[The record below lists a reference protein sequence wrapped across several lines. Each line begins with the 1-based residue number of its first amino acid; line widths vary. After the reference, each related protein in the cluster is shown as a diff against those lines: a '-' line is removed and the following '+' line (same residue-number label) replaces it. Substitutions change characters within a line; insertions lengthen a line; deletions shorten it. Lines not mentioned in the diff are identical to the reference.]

1 MDLAES
7 LIDERAAM
15 RRTYRIGIDVGLK
28 SCGLAAVEVDGE
40 GRPVRV
46 LNAQSIIHD
55 GGVDP
60 SAEKSDNSR
69 KQVSGIARRTRR
81 MRRRRRARLAKLDAL
96 LRQYGYPIES
106 FEGFSGFDIWRGRA
120 RLATDF
126 IEDDAER
133 RRLVSVACRHIARH
147 RGWRNPYHSAE
158 TLLDVDAPRS
168 GQYRELRE
176 QAIELV
182 GGEYIDDQ
190 ATPAQIVAAVL
201 DHDAALGATK
211 NLNGEEVPSLR
222 LRTSTGGKKGD
233 RLGLLGTRLMQEDNA
248 YELERILRVQQV
260 PDDQARAL
268 VLQTF
273 QARSPKGSAE
283 KRVGRDPFDG
293 KPRALKASLAF
304 QEYRIVNMLTNLR
317 IRENPDPGSPTRPLS
332 IAEKQ
337 AAFDWLMGDESG
349 ENPTWTDVA
358 DEVLHIRRSCL
369 EGVGRLKDDGS
380 ERVSTRL
387 PQNQTLLALENV
399 EKAKF
404 RKKLL
409 DWWHDKDKAAQE
421 SMIRLLSNTVDIDA
435 VRDDEE
441 YAEAVDFIETLDDDG
456 LKMLD
461 GVKLPSGR
469 AAYSMPS
476 LTKLTEQ
483 MLTTDDDLQQAR
495 KHLFNVDDSWRPA
508 QPAIGEP
515 VGNPAVDRV
524 LKIVNRY
531 LLACQKRWGD
541 PQAVQIE
548 HTRDGFS
555 SWKKSKE
562 KARRREQDNEKR
574 YGYRNEIR
582 RELQSIGVDRPTEGD
597 IRRQEAIQRQ
607 NSQCLYCGRPIDFH
621 TFEMDHIVP
630 RKGIGSTNTRDNFA
644 AVCPE
649 CNRMKSNTPFALWC
663 QDPAAIARG
672 VNLKDAKERVH
683 HLLIKPREMNN
694 KEASAFKKSI
704 IQRLEQTEADEPIDN
719 RSMESVSWMAD
730 ELHRRIDWHFNS
742 RKYGNTETRQ
752 ESGRTSVSVFPGST
766 TAEARKASGIE
777 GRIHFVGAQYK
788 TRLDRRHHA
797 VDASVIALMNPG
809 AALILGVR
817 SNLRQAQRLSD
828 DQPDTAGGETPWKEY
843 PTQSTPGY
851 AHYKTWLDGM
861 RHLVDLLNDALDH
874 DRIPVVRWQRLS
886 LGNSL
891 AHDATIHQLHK
902 IHLSDAMDDD
912 LIRRASTPA
921 LWRALTQLPDYIPG
935 TGLPADPDRSIQVH
949 GTVYRP
955 QDPIDFFE
963 GKAAQ
968 IAINGGSADI
978 GNAIHHARIYRC
990 YSLTKKGARKYFY
1003 GMVRVFQTD
1012 LLHARNEDLFTYPL
1026 PPQSVSMRYA
1036 NTKVVQAVQSG
1047 RAEYLGRL
1055 VVGDEIDVP
1064 VSENPTGHYGEFVRF
1079 FQEAAAVNPSVVR
1092 KWVVK
1097 GFPDA
1102 DTLKLRPAMLDAE
1115 GLQKLQERTG
1125 ENIPDGVDEILNPKK
1140 HGYRGAVGT
1149 VAKSNPTVVHR
1160 NAFGEPRWIS
1170 HAGLPVSWQ
1179 WDSDQE

>member
-60 SAEKSDNSR
+60 SAEKFDHSR
-69 KQVSGIARRTRR
+69 KRVSGIARRTRR

-106 FEGFSGFDIWRGRA
+106 FEGFSGFDIWRDRA

-158 TLLDVDAPRS
+158 TLLDVDAPCS
-168 GQYRELRE
+168 GQYRELRKH
-176 QAIELV
+176 AIELM
-182 GGEYIDDQ
+182 GDECIDDQ

-201 DHDAALGATK
+201 DRDAALGATK
-211 NLNGEEVPSLR
+211 NFDGEEVPSLR

-248 YELERILRVQQV
+248 YELERILRIQQV

-304 QEYRIVNMLTNLR
+304 QEYRIANMLTNLR
-317 IRENPDPGSPTRPLS
+317 IRENLGSGSPTRPLS

-358 DEVLHIRRSCL
+358 DEVLHIRRSRL
-369 EGVGRLKDDGS
+369 EGVGQLKDDGS
-380 ERVSTRL
+380 ERVSTRP

-421 SMIRLLSNTVDIDA
+421 SMIRLLSNTVDIDT

-441 YAEAVDFIETLDDDG
+441 YAEAVDFIETLDDEG

-548 HTRDGFS
+548 HTRNGVS
-555 SWKKSKE
+555 SVAE
-562 KARRREQDNEKR
+562 ARRREQDNEKR

-582 RELQSIGVDRPTEGD
+582 CDLRSKGVDRPTEGD
-597 IRRQEAIQRQ
+597 IRRCEAIQRQ

-621 TFEMDHIVP
+621 ACEMGHIVP

-663 QDPAAIARG
+663 QDPAARARG

-694 KEASAFKKSI
+694 KEAEAFKKSI

-742 RKYGNTETRQ
+742 RKYGNAETRQ
-752 ESGRTSVSVFPGST
+752 ESGRTSVSVFPGSA

-777 GRIHFVGAQYK
+777 GQIHFVGAQYK

-809 AALILGVR
+809 AALILSVR
-817 SNLRQAQRLSD
+817 SNLRQAQHLSD
-828 DQPDTAGGETPWKEY
+828 DQLDTADGETPWKEY

-902 IHLSDAMDDD
+902 IHLSDMMKDDR
-912 LIRRASTPA
+912 IRRASTPA
-921 LWRALTQLPDYIPG
+921 LWCALTRLPDYIPG
-935 TGLPADPDRSIQVH
+935 TGLPADPNRSIRVNS
-949 GTVYRP
+949 TVYRP
-955 QDPIDFFE
+955 QDLIGFFE
-963 GKAAQ
+963 GEAAQ

-1036 NTKVVQAVQSG
+1036 KPKVVQAIQSG

-1064 VSENPTGHYGEFVRF
+1064 VSEDPTGQYGEFVRF

-1097 GFPDA
+1097 GFANA
-1102 DTLKLRPAMLDAE
+1102 DRLLLRSAMLDAE

-1125 ENIPDGVDEILNPKK
+1125 ENIPDGVVKILKDGYKPYINP
-1140 HGYRGAVGT
+1140 

-1179 WDSDQE
+1179 WSSDQE

>member
-1 MDLAES
+1 MSRSGMDLAES

-60 SAEKSDNSR
+60 SAEKSGNSR

-106 FEGFSGFDIWRGRA
+106 FEGFSGFDIWRDRA

-168 GQYRELRE
+168 DQYQNLRKQAQELMGDE
-176 QAIELV
+176 D
-182 GGEYIDDQ
+182 IDDQ

-201 DHDAALGATK
+201 DHDAALGVTK
-211 NLNGEEVPSLR
+211 NLNWEEVPSLR

-304 QEYRIVNMLTNLR
+304 QEYRIANMLTNLR

-358 DEVLHIRRSCL
+358 NEVLHIRRSCL

-380 ERVSTRL
+380 ERVSTRP

-399 EKAKF
+399 EKAKL

-409 DWWHDKDKAAQE
+409 DWWHDKDKTAQE
-421 SMIRLLSNTVDIDA
+421 SMIRLLSNTVDIDT

-456 LKMLD
+456 LKKLD

-515 VGNPAVDRV
+515 VRNPAVDRV

-555 SWKKSKE
+555 SPKKSKE
-562 KARRREQDNEKR
+562 KAPPPRAGQRETLRLPQRDSPRTPVQRRRSADERRHPPLRSDPAPEQPMPVLRAGPSISTRAKWTTSCLA
-574 YGYRNEIR
+574 
-582 RELQSIGVDRPTEGD
+582 REPVRPT
-597 IRRQEAIQRQ
+597 
-607 NSQCLYCGRPIDFH
+607 
-621 TFEMDHIVP
+621 
-630 RKGIGSTNTRDNFA
+630 
-644 AVCPE
+644 
-649 CNRMKSNTPFALWC
+649 
-663 QDPAAIARG
+663 PA
-672 VNLKDAKERVH
+672 
-683 HLLIKPREMNN
+683 
-694 KEASAFKKSI
+694 
-704 IQRLEQTEADEPIDN
+704 T
-719 RSMESVSWMAD
+719 
-730 ELHRRIDWHFNS
+730 
-742 RKYGNTETRQ
+742 
-752 ESGRTSVSVFPGST
+752 TSP
-766 TAEARKASGIE
+766 
-777 GRIHFVGAQYK
+777 
-788 TRLDRRHHA
+788 
-797 VDASVIALMNPG
+797 
-809 AALILGVR
+809 
-817 SNLRQAQRLSD
+817 
-828 DQPDTAGGETPWKEY
+828 
-843 PTQSTPGY
+843 
-851 AHYKTWLDGM
+851 
-861 RHLVDLLNDALDH
+861 
-874 DRIPVVRWQRLS
+874 
-886 LGNSL
+886 
-891 AHDATIHQLHK
+891 
-902 IHLSDAMDDD
+902 
-912 LIRRASTPA
+912 
-921 LWRALTQLPDYIPG
+921 
-935 TGLPADPDRSIQVH
+935 
-949 GTVYRP
+949 
-955 QDPIDFFE
+955 
-963 GKAAQ
+963 
-968 IAINGGSADI
+968 
-978 GNAIHHARIYRC
+978 
-990 YSLTKKGARKYFY
+990 
-1003 GMVRVFQTD
+1003 
-1012 LLHARNEDLFTYPL
+1012 
-1026 PPQSVSMRYA
+1026 
-1036 NTKVVQAVQSG
+1036 
-1047 RAEYLGRL
+1047 
-1055 VVGDEIDVP
+1055 
-1064 VSENPTGHYGEFVRF
+1064 
-1079 FQEAAAVNPSVVR
+1079 PSV
-1092 KWVVK
+1092 
-1097 GFPDA
+1097 P
-1102 DTLKLRPAMLDAE
+1102 
-1115 GLQKLQERTG
+1115 
-1125 ENIPDGVDEILNPKK
+1125 
-1140 HGYRGAVGT
+1140 
-1149 VAKSNPTVVHR
+1149 
-1160 NAFGEPRWIS
+1160 NAT
-1170 HAGLPVSWQ
+1170 A
-1179 WDSDQE
+1179 

>member
-28 SCGLAAVEVDGE
+28 SCGLAAVEVDEE

-60 SAEKSDNSR
+60 SAEKFDHSR
-69 KQVSGIARRTRR
+69 KRVSGIARRTRR

-106 FEGFSGFDIWRGRA
+106 FEGFSGFDIWRDRA

-168 GQYRELRE
+168 DQYQELRE
-176 QAIELV
+176 QAIELM

-222 LRTSTGGKKGD
+222 LRTSTGGKKGS

-293 KPRALKASLAF
+293 EPRALKASLAF
-304 QEYRIVNMLTNLR
+304 QEYRIANMLTNLR

-369 EGVGRLKDDGS
+369 EGVGQLKDDGS
-380 ERVSTRL
+380 ERVSTRP
-387 PQNQTLLALENV
+387 PQNQTLLALEN
-399 EKAKF
+399 AKNVKNVKNA
-404 RKKLL
+404 KKLCKELL

-421 SMIRLLSNTVDIDA
+421 SMIRLLSNTVDIDT

-548 HTRDGFS
+548 HTRDGVS
-555 SWKKSKE
+555 SVAE
-562 KARRREQDNEKR
+562 AHRRERDNEKR

-582 RELQSIGVDRPTEGD
+582 RDLRSMGVDRPTDGD
-597 IRRQEAIQRQ
+597 IRRCEAIQRQ

-621 TFEMDHIVP
+621 TCEMDHIVP

-644 AVCPE
+644 AVCSE

-663 QDPAAIARG
+663 KDPAARARG

-683 HLLIKPREMNN
+683 HLLIDPREMSRL
-694 KEASAFKKSI
+694 EASAFKKSI

-752 ESGRTSVSVFPGST
+752 ESGRTSVSVFPGSA

-797 VDASVIALMNPG
+797 VDASVIALMNPN
-809 AALILGVR
+809 AALILSVR

-828 DQPDTAGGETPWKEY
+828 DQPDTADGETPWKEY
-843 PTQSTPGY
+843 PTQSTPGC

-861 RHLVDLLNDALDH
+861 HHLVDLLNDALDH

-891 AHDATIHQLHK
+891 AHEATIHQLYK
-902 IHLSDAMDDD
+902 IRLSGAMEDDR
-912 LIRRASTPA
+912 IRRASTPA
-921 LWRALTQLPDYIPG
+921 LWCALTRLPDYIPG
-935 TGLPADPDRSIQVH
+935 TGLPADPNRSIRVN
-949 GTVYRP
+949 GTIYGP
-955 QDPIDFFE
+955 QDSISFFE
-963 GKAAQ
+963 SNAAQ
-968 IAINGGSADI
+968 IAVNGGSADI

-990 YSLTKKGARKYFY
+990 YSLTKKGARQYFY

-1036 NTKVVQAVQSG
+1036 KPKVAQAIQSG

-1064 VSENPTGHYGEFVRF
+1064 VSENPTGQYGEFVRF

-1097 GFPDA
+1097 GFDNA
-1102 DTLKLRPAMLDAE
+1102 DRLKLRPAMLDAE

-1125 ENIPDGVDEILNPKK
+1125 ENIPDDVVRILKDGYKPYINP
-1140 HGYRGAVGT
+1140 

-1179 WDSDQE
+1179 WSSDQE

>member
-1 MDLAES
+1 MSRSGMDLAES

-60 SAEKSDNSR
+60 SAEKFDHSR
-69 KQVSGIARRTRR
+69 KRVSGIARRTRR

-106 FEGFSGFDIWRGRA
+106 FEGFSGFDIWRDRA

-158 TLLDVDAPRS
+158 TLLDVDAPCS
-168 GQYRELRE
+168 GQYRELRKH
-176 QAIELV
+176 AIELM
-182 GGEYIDDQ
+182 GDECIDDQ

-201 DHDAALGATK
+201 DRDAALGATK
-211 NLNGEEVPSLR
+211 NFDGEEVPSLR

-248 YELERILRVQQV
+248 YELERILRIQQV

-304 QEYRIVNMLTNLR
+304 QEYRIANMLTNLR
-317 IRENPDPGSPTRPLS
+317 IRENLGSGSPTRPLS

-358 DEVLHIRRSCL
+358 DEVLHIRRSRL
-369 EGVGRLKDDGS
+369 EGVGQLKDDGS
-380 ERVSTRL
+380 ERVSTRP

-421 SMIRLLSNTVDIDA
+421 SMIRLLSNTVDIDT

-441 YAEAVDFIETLDDDG
+441 YAEAVDFIETLDDEG

-548 HTRDGFS
+548 HTRNGVS
-555 SWKKSKE
+555 SVAE
-562 KARRREQDNEKR
+562 ARRREQDNEKR

-582 RELQSIGVDRPTEGD
+582 CDLRSKGVDRPTEGD
-597 IRRQEAIQRQ
+597 IRRCEAIQRQ

-621 TFEMDHIVP
+621 ACEMGHIVP

-663 QDPAAIARG
+663 QDPAARARG

-694 KEASAFKKSI
+694 KEAEAFKKSI

-742 RKYGNTETRQ
+742 RKYGNAETRQ
-752 ESGRTSVSVFPGST
+752 ESGRTSVSVFPGSA

-777 GRIHFVGAQYK
+777 GQIHFVGAQYK

-809 AALILGVR
+809 AALILSVR
-817 SNLRQAQRLSD
+817 SNLRQAQHLSD
-828 DQPDTAGGETPWKEY
+828 DQLDTADGETPWKEY

-902 IHLSDAMDDD
+902 IHLSDMMKDDR
-912 LIRRASTPA
+912 IRRASTPA
-921 LWRALTQLPDYIPG
+921 LWCALTRLPDYIPG
-935 TGLPADPDRSIQVH
+935 TGLPADPNRSIRVNS
-949 GTVYRP
+949 TVYRP
-955 QDPIDFFE
+955 QDLIGFFE
-963 GKAAQ
+963 GEAAQ

-1036 NTKVVQAVQSG
+1036 KPKVVQAIQSG

-1064 VSENPTGHYGEFVRF
+1064 VSEDPTGQYGEFVRF

-1097 GFPDA
+1097 GFANA
-1102 DTLKLRPAMLDAE
+1102 DRLLLRSAMLDAE

-1125 ENIPDGVDEILNPKK
+1125 ENIPDGVVKILKDGYKPYINP
-1140 HGYRGAVGT
+1140 

-1179 WDSDQE
+1179 WSSDQE

>member
-1 MDLAES
+1 
-7 LIDERAAM
+7 M

-60 SAEKSDNSR
+60 SAEKSGNSR

-106 FEGFSGFDIWRGRA
+106 FEGFSGFDIWRDRA

-147 RGWRNPYHSAE
+147 RGWRNPYHNAE

-168 GQYRELRE
+168 DQYQELRE
-176 QAIELV
+176 QAIELM

-190 ATPAQIVAAVL
+190 ATPAQIVTAVL

-211 NLNGEEVPSLR
+211 NLNGGEVPSLR
-222 LRTSTGGKKGD
+222 LRTSTGGKKGP

-283 KRVGRDPFDG
+283 RRVGRDPFDG
-293 KPRALKASLAF
+293 EPRALKASLAF
-304 QEYRIVNMLTNLR
+304 QEYRIANMLTNLR

-380 ERVSTRL
+380 ERVSTRP

-421 SMIRLLSNTVDIDA
+421 SMIRLLSNTVDIDT

-441 YAEAVDFIETLDDDG
+441 YAEAVDFIETLDDEG

-469 AAYSMPS
+469 AAYSTPS

-548 HTRDGFS
+548 HTRNGVS
-555 SWKKSKE
+555 SVAE
-562 KARRREQDNEKR
+562 ARRREQDNEKR

-582 RELQSIGVDRPTEGD
+582 NELQSMGVDQPTEGD
-597 IRRQEAIQRQ
+597 IRRCEAIQRQ
-607 NSQCLYCGRPIDFH
+607 NSQCLYCGRPINFH
-621 TFEMDHIVP
+621 ACEMDHIVP

-683 HLLIKPREMNN
+683 HLLIDPREMNRR
-694 KEASAFKKSI
+694 EASAFKKSI
-704 IQRLEQTEADEPIDN
+704 IQRLRQTEADEPIDN

-742 RKYGNTETRQ
+742 RKYGNAETQQ
-752 ESGRTSVSVFPGST
+752 ESGQTSVSVFPGSA

-777 GRIHFVGAQYK
+777 GQIHFVGAQYK

-797 VDASVIALMNPG
+797 VDASIIALMNPD
-809 AALILGVR
+809 AALILSVR
-817 SNLRQAQRLSD
+817 SNLRQAQHLYG
-828 DQPDTAGGETPWKEY
+828 DQPDTADGETPWKEY
-843 PTQSTPGY
+843 PTQSTPRY

-861 RHLVDLLNDALDH
+861 RDLVDLLNDALDH

-891 AHDATIHQLHK
+891 AHDATIHRLLK
-902 IHLSDAMDDD
+902 IRLSDAMDDD

-921 LWRALTQLPDYIPG
+921 LWCALTRLPNYIPG
-935 TGLPADPDRSIQVH
+935 TGLPADPNRSIRVN
-949 GTVYRP
+949 GIVYRP
-955 QDPIDFFE
+955 QDPIGFFE

-968 IAINGGSADI
+968 IAINGGSAEI

-1036 NTKVVQAVQSG
+1036 NPKVVQAVQSG

-1064 VSENPTGHYGEFVRF
+1064 VSENPTGQYGEFVRF

-1102 DTLKLRPAMLDAE
+1102 HRLKLRPAMLAAE
-1115 GLQKLQERTG
+1115 GLQKLQELQERTG
-1125 ENIPDGVDEILNPKK
+1125 ENIPDAVDKILNEKRW
-1140 HGYRGAVGT
+1140 GYLASIGP

-1170 HAGLPVSWQ
+1170 HAGLPISWQ